1 MNLNPLGETVM
12 TASASGGFFV
22 GSFGNQNVPTIDV
35 KSWVLDEKDE
45 KIEQLTAELEVLKSK
60 VLKIESRL
68 EQDDG

>member
-12 TASASGGFFV
+12 TASPSGGFFV